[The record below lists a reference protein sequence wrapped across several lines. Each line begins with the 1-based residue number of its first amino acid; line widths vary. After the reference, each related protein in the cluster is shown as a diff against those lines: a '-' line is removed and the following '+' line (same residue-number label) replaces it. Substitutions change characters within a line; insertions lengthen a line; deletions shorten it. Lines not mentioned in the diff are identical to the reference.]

1 MNKNNKLINIKK
13 CPACNG
19 SGKKNGGSCG
29 ICHGHK
35 TFITT
40 IDQTKKAKKEV
51 KLKCIT
57 KINKALIELQIDLNN
72 IEKNR
77 KNNKK
82 NKVNNKII

>member
-1 MNKNNKLINIKK
+1 MNKNNKLTNITI
-13 CPACNG
+13 CPACKG
-19 SGKKNGGSCG
+19 SGKKTNGSCG

-51 KLKCIT
+51 KLKCTT

-72 IEKNR
+72 IEKN
-77 KNNKK
+77 KKK
-82 NKVNNKII
+82 NKVNKKM